1 MFVGIHGKTG
11 QTSFYENGQLRYC
24 ELSEKIT
31 IGGQSF
37 KKKDAVIFNPDGRVA
52 EIYAEIARKAAG
64 KLAAQSKDYS
74 AKFPKIVI
82 DNN

>member
-37 KKKDAVIFNPDGRVA
+37 KKKDAVIFNLD
-52 EIYAEIARKAAG
+52 G
-64 KLAAQSKDYS
+64 KL
-74 AKFPKIVI
+74 IVKQ
-82 DNN
+82 